1 VKLLEIQLLSRGE
14 SSDSITLTKSFI
26 EARNSD
32 NTSIVMNTLNAT
44 VGAINK
50 ELRLKP
56 TMTEN

>member
-1 VKLLEIQLLSRGE
+1 MKLLEIQLSPRGE

-26 EARNSD
+26 EARKSD
-32 NTSIVMNTLNAT
+32 NTSIVVDTLKAT

-56 TMTEN
+56 KMAES